1 LELGTVAAGKGKGLA
16 SAHAAIAAVASRQIG
31 ALFEEF
37 YDCSFLCGSMLVSFE
52 IKSKFFS

>member
-16 SAHAAIAAVASRQIG
+16 SAHAAVAAVASRQIG
-31 ALFEEF
+31 SIFEEF
-37 YDCSFLCGSMLVSFE
+37 YDSSFLCGSMLVSFE